1 MRAARHVGRL
11 QDGLVEPNQ
20 SATFVEDTWRS
31 QSQTRADP
39 EPNNRRWGCRQRD
52 TLEQQR
58 QIITVSEMGREVK
71 TSILMKLA
79 PKQMHMCLQLD
90 TARLNTCE
98 AQDEIESFAFAIESV
113 QNPDV
118 APMELDAINHRGK
131 GKLSSVQ
138 KQREQTVLER
148 ARNRSKANVK
158 IVRANTTKSEQLVHV
173 IGVAET
179 DGISWLIACQSHRR
193 RPQKY

>member
-20 SATFVEDTWRS
+20 SATFVEDTWPS

-52 TLEQQR
+52 TLEQQC

-138 KQREQTVLER
+138 NQKGTDRVG
-148 ARNRSKANVK
+148 
-158 IVRANTTKSEQLVHV
+158 KSEAPLKGKCKDSQSKHNKVRTV
-173 IGVAET
+173 GP
-179 DGISWLIACQSHRR
+179 CQVWQRRMASHG
-193 RPQKY
+193 